1 MRDPVIFDYVE
12 QLMRDEIQPLLPS
25 VPGMNTPG
33 YRNTLLGR
41 LGNPRMS
48 DQLSRLARRGSS
60 KIQSFVLP
68 SLQEAIAQD
77 RPHSLLMLAV
87 AGWARYMHG
96 HDLKGRKLR
105 LEDSQAI
112 PLTRLATMAGNN
124 PDPLLRHEMFT
135 ELRVVPAFAERL
147 GDMIA
152 NIGERGVIPTV
163 RRALRDDARELV
175 S

>member
-1 MRDPVIFDYVE
+1 
-12 QLMRDEIQPLLPS
+12 
-25 VPGMNTPG
+25 MNTPG
-33 YRNTLLGR
+33 YRQTLLAR
-41 LGNPRMS
+41 LSNPRMS

-68 SLQEAIAQD
+68 SLQEAIAQG
-77 RPHSLLMLAV
+77 RPHTLLMLAV

-124 PDPLLRHEMFT
+124 PDPLVGHEMFA
-135 ELRVVPAFAERL
+135 ELRTVPGFAERL
-147 GDMIA
+147 GDMVASID
-152 NIGERGVIPTV
+152 EHGVLPTL
-163 RRALRDDARELV
+163 RRALQEDARELV